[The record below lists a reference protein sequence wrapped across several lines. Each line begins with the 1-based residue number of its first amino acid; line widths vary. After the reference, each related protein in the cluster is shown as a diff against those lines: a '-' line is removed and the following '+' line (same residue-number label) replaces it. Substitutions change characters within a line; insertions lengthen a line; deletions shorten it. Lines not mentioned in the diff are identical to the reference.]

1 MRLQYDSA
9 TTTLE
14 GDMSTPIQ
22 GTTSVSAIMSLIF
35 GILSWLGIP
44 FFGAIIA
51 IVCGHVARSE
61 IRRAPL
67 GAVQGDGLALAGLIL
82 GYLHLVVFVFAASLL
97 LTLFGGFAWLAAH
110 MH

>member
-51 IVCGHVARSE
+51 IVCGHVARGE
-61 IRRAPL
+61 IRRAPP
-67 GAVQGDGLALAGLIL
+67 GALQGDGLALVGLIL
-82 GYLHLVVFVFAASLL
+82 GYLNLAVFGFVAWVLMA
-97 LTLFGGFAWLAAH
+97 LFGGIAWLAAH